1 MRGENEEVVEFD
13 ENLMESARRK
23 IVVGEIEENRFV
35 TFKEDR
41 EEANTNLRDVFSIA
55 NENSRL
61 EIKILA
67 EE

>member
-1 MRGENEEVVEFD
+1 MRGENEEVVEFE

-23 IVVGEIEENRFV
+23 IVIGELEENRFV

-41 EEANTNLRDVFSIA
+41 EDPNDHLRDIFSIA

-61 EIKILA
+61 EIKILSD
-67 EE
+67 E